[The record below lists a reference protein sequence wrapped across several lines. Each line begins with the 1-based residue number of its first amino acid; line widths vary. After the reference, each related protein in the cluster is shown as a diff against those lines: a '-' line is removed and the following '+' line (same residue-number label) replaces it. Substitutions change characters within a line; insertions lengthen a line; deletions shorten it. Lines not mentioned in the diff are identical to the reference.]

1 MKFSFHA
8 CTKEDDFWLTR
19 NFLREI
25 FLLNN
30 RLEHSWNVA
39 RLDYWRWHYIKTC
52 NVLES
57 VDKGM
62 ALWENAD
69 GKIIAALNH
78 LGGSEL
84 RLHVH
89 PHFRSAELENE
100 LLAYAEDNFYA
111 VTEDCRRYIFMPIF
125 EDDTQR
131 QEIALNSGFKKRSGW
146 GHHYHRNLDSS
157 IPDTPIPS
165 GYEIRSMGG
174 TEEYPARSWASWRA
188 FHNGEPNENYDGD
201 YSWYANLQAAPLY
214 RRDLDVVAAAP
225 DGSIAAFCTIFYDD
239 YTRSA
244 VTVVVGTA
252 FEHLR
257 RGLGKAVITEGL
269 KRLKALGCMRV
280 FSTAHEE
287 PADLLYR
294 SVMHEMKVTDTW
306 VKEIKSE
313 FKDDRK

>member
-1 MKFSFHA
+1 MKLSFRA
-8 CTKEDDFWLTR
+8 CTNEDDFWHAR

-25 FLLNN
+25 FLLNG

-57 VDKGM
+57 VKKGM
-62 ALWENAD
+62 TLWKNAD
-69 GKIIAALNH
+69 RKIIAVLNH

-100 LLAYAEDNFYA
+100 MLAYAEENFCA
-111 VTEDCRRYIFMPIF
+111 VTEDSRRYIYMPIF

-131 QEIALNSGFKKRSGW
+131 RETAQNRGYKKQSSW

-165 GYEIRSMGG
+165 GYATRSMGG

-188 FHNGEPNENYDGD
+188 FHNNEPDENYDGD
-201 YSWYANLQAAPLY
+201 YSWYANLQSAPLY
-214 RRDLDVVAAAP
+214 RRDLDVVAVAP

-252 FEHLR
+252 FEHWR

-269 KRLKALGCMRV
+269 KRLKEMGCMRV

-287 PADLLYR
+287 PADLLYH
-294 SVMHEMKVTDTW
+294 SVMQEMKVTDTW
-306 VKEIKSE
+306 VKEIK
-313 FKDDRK
+313 

>member
-1 MKFSFHA
+1 MQLIFHPCA
-8 CTKEDDFWLTR
+8 KEDDFWRVR

-25 FLLNN
+25 FLLNG

-52 NVLES
+52 HTIES
-57 VDKGM
+57 VEKG
-62 ALWENAD
+62 LVFWENTD
-69 GKIIAALNH
+69 GKMIAALNH

-89 PHFRSAELENE
+89 PHFRSAEMEDE
-100 LLAYAEDNFYA
+100 MLAYAEGNFYA
-111 VTEDCRRYIFMPIF
+111 IAEDGRRYIYLPIF
-125 EDDTQR
+125 EDDQPR
-131 QEIALNSGFKKRSGW
+131 QEIAQNRGYKKQPGW
-146 GHHYHRNLDSS
+146 GHHYHRNLDS
-157 IPDTPIPS
+157 PIPS
-165 GYEIRSMGG
+165 LPIPPGYVIRSMGG

-188 FHNGEPNENYDGD
+188 FHHDEPNENYDGD
-201 YSWYANLQAAPLY
+201 YSWFANLQSAPLY

-252 FEHLR
+252 FEHWR

-269 KRLKALGCMRV
+269 NRLKEMGCTRL

-287 PADLLYR
+287 PADFLYR
-294 SVMHEMKVTDTW
+294 SVMQEVKVTDTW
-306 VKEIKSE
+306 LKVIE
-313 FKDDRK
+313 